1 MSKDKLNNVVA
12 SVRQR
17 LANIARTNGE
27 DFNLLLTHYAIERFL
42 YRLCKSDYKNQ
53 FILKGAMLFRIWS
66 NQSYRPTRDL
76 DLLANSM
83 NPNIP
88 LESLFEFVC
97 NQSVEDDGITFDSKT
112 LRSELIKEGQ
122 TYEGIRIHIECSLGQ
137 ARISLQIDVSH
148 GDAVIP
154 KPIEL
159 AFPTILQ
166 FPEPHLFAYQKETV
180 IAEKFQTMVVLGIA
194 NSRMKD
200 FFDLWYLSKNFE
212 FNGAILCQSIDATF
226 QLRKTPI
233 PTQIPISL
241 TADFGDDP
249 TKSKQ
254 WKAFVSKSKLD
265 VEAEGLSEICTTLQK
280 FLMPL
285 VASISN
291 QIKLNQNWIQP
302 GIWKVNQ
309 TEQT

>member
-1 MSKDKLNNVVA
+1 
-12 SVRQR
+12 
-17 LANIARTNGE
+17 
-27 DFNLLLTHYAIERFL
+27 
-42 YRLCKSDYKNQ
+42 
-53 FILKGAMLFRIWS
+53 
-66 NQSYRPTRDL
+66 
-76 DLLANSM
+76 M

-112 LRSELIKEGQ
+112 IRSEPIKEGQ

-137 ARISLQIDVSH
+137 ARINLQIDVSH

-212 FNGAILCQSIDATF
+212 FDGAILCQSISATF
-226 QLRKTPI
+226 RLRKTPI

-249 TKSKQ
+249 TKIKQ

-265 VEAEGLSEICTTLQK
+265 VEAECLNEICNTLQK

-285 VASISN
+285 VVSISN
-291 QIKLNQNWIQP
+291 QIKLNQNWVQP

-309 TEQT
+309 IEQT

>member
-1 MSKDKLNNVVA
+1 MSKNKPNNIVA

-27 DFNLLLTHYAIERFL
+27 DFNLLLTRYAIERFL

-53 FILKGAMLFRIWS
+53 FILKGAMLFRVWS

-97 NQSVEDDGITFDSKT
+97 NQSVENDGITFDPKT
-112 LRSELIKEGQ
+112 VRAELIKEGQ
-122 TYEGIRIHIECSLGQ
+122 TYEGIRIHINCHLGQ
-137 ARISLQIDVSH
+137 ARITLQIDVSH
-148 GDAVIP
+148 GDAVTP
-154 KPIEL
+154 NPIEL

-212 FNGAILCQSIDATF
+212 FNGATLCESIDATF
-226 QLRKTPI
+226 GFAKPLFQ
-233 PTQIPISL
+233 SN
-241 TADFGDDP
+241 
-249 TKSKQ
+249 
-254 WKAFVSKSKLD
+254 
-265 VEAEGLSEICTTLQK
+265 LQ
-280 FLMPL
+280 FL
-285 VASISN
+285 
-291 QIKLNQNWIQP
+291 
-302 GIWKVNQ
+302 
-309 TEQT
+309 